1 MSTELPQMIVLP
13 IRFGLRALVHG
24 SRAASQDPTSL
35 TTLVAS
41 QKSQLFE
48 AEMRRFAKLIMPRVH
63 DA

>member
-1 MSTELPQMIVLP
+1 MIVLP
-13 IRFGLRALVHG
+13 IRFGLRAVVQG
-24 SRAASQDPTSL
+24 SEPRHRIPTSL

-48 AEMRRFAKLIMPRVH
+48 AEIRRFAKLFMPRVH